1 MTRRTVLV
9 LTALMGVAG
18 VVLAST
24 SAASAQSPFFFDI
37 AALLHAIFNSFP
49 PFLQSFLGP
58 LFAALLE
65 AFTGSCEPF
74 CAS

>member
-1 MTRRTVLV
+1 MTRRLVLI
-9 LTALMGVAG
+9 LTALLGVAG
-18 VVLAST
+18 VVLTSA
-24 SAASAQSPFFFDI
+24 SAASAQIPFFFDI
-37 AALLHAIFNSFP
+37 AALLQSIFDSFP

-58 LFAALLE
+58 LFAALLD